1 MNQDCC
7 NTGGSLFGS
16 NCSWIII
23 LIIIFILFTCFCN
36 NNNKNDNNDCFCA
49 NDIF

>member
-16 NCSWIII
+16 NCNWIII
-23 LIIIFILFTCFCN
+23 LIIIFIIFSCFCN
-36 NNNKNDNNDCFCA
+36 NKKETIDPCYP

>member
-7 NTGGSLFGS
+7 NTGGSFFGS
-16 NCSWIII
+16 GCNWIII
-23 LIIIFILFTCFCN
+23 LAVIFIIFSCFCN
-36 NNNKNDNNDCFCA
+36 NKKECIDPYYS